1 MNPYDMP
8 NSAYQIS
15 NVMKRLEE
23 EQKRQAS
30 SMQDSIRQRDK
41 FMNAQLNSASDLRKM
56 LEMMEA
62 NQKEQKIEG
71 KKTKLISIW
80 GLIIS
85 GITLVATIIFGMLQV
100 IR

>member
-15 NVMKRLEE
+15 NVMKRFEE

-71 KKTKLISIW
+71 KKT
-80 GLIIS
+80 
-85 GITLVATIIFGMLQV
+85 
-100 IR
+100 

>member
-1 MNPYDMP
+1 MNLYDMP
-8 NSAYQIS
+8 NSA
-15 NVMKRLEE
+15 KRLEE

-62 NQKEQKIEG
+62 DQKEQKIEG

-100 IR
+100 LR